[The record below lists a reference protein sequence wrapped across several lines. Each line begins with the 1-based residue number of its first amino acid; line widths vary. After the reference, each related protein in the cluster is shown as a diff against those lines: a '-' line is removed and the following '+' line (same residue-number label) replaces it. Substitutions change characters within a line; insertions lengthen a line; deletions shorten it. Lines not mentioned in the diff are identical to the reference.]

1 MSEIVQKDPFKVAI
15 LTSGNGTN
23 MEAVVRYSLETNNSS
38 YTVTK
43 VLSDRPC
50 KALARAEKYGIKTL
64 ELDRRADDFQDRLG
78 ESLKEVDFIVLAGYL
93 SILEPQLIKSFP
105 NRIINIHPSL
115 LPKYGGMGMYGM
127 NVHEAVLANGET
139 ESGCSCH
146 LVNEKVD
153 QGRVLVQKK
162 VAVKPGDTPASLRDR
177 ILPLEHICLVEGLL
191 KVISETNQ
199 ESFRV

>member
-1 MSEIVQKDPFKVAI
+1 MSEIVHNTPFKVAI

-23 MEAVVRYSLETNNSS
+23 MEAVVRYSLETKESP
-38 YTVTK
+38 YIVTK

-50 KALARAEKYGIKTL
+50 KALARAEQYGIKTR
-64 ELDRRADDFQDRLG
+64 ELDRRADDIQDQLG
-78 ESLKEVDFIVLAGYL
+78 EVLKEVDFIVLAGYL
-93 SILEPQLIKSFP
+93 SILGPQLIKAFP
-105 NRIINIHPSL
+105 NRILNIHPSL

-162 VAVKPGDTPASLRDR
+162 VAVKPDDTPASLRDR

-191 KVISETNQ
+191 IAIAEMNQ
-199 ESFRV
+199 ESIQ

>member
-1 MSEIVQKDPFKVAI
+1 MSEIVQNGPFKVAI

-23 MEAVVRYSLETNNSS
+23 MEAVVRYSLETKEAP
-38 YTVTK
+38 YIVTK

-64 ELDRRADDFQDRLG
+64 ELDRNADDFQDQLG
-78 ESLKEVDFIVLAGYL
+78 EALIDVDFIVLAGYL
-93 SILEPQLIKSFP
+93 SILEPPLIKAFP
-105 NRIINIHPSL
+105 DRILNIHPSL
-115 LPKYGGMGMYGM
+115 LPHYGGMGMYGM

-162 VAVKPGDTPASLRDR
+162 VAVKPDDTPASLRDR

-191 KVISETNQ
+191 KAIAERNQ
-199 ESFRV
+199 KSIK